1 MADGPEGADARRPVV
16 NRIKTIAAYLRYN
29 ALHIFGGRFVIF
41 LGLALGL
48 FFLILLIGLL
58 GRGGTPNSE
67 RLYNYLLA
75 PGILLVFYPSVYGIQ
90 RDQDT
95 RMVETLF
102 GIPDYRYKVWL
113 TRLVTLYIIIAV
125 MMFALVLLCRITLA
139 DFPVWRMVFHV
150 MMPIVF
156 LGSLAFFISAQTTS
170 GNVTAVIMVIFL
182 LFSWALGEE
191 IQNSSWYLF
200 HNPFRSAEALMS
212 VLWAQTTFYNR
223 LYLVMGSVVATLF
236 ALLRLQNREKF
247 I

>member
-1 MADGPEGADARRPVV
+1 MNVD
-16 NRIKTIAAYLRYN
+16 RIKTVVAFLRYN

-48 FFLILLIGLL
+48 FFLVLLIGLL
-58 GRGGTPNSE
+58 GRGGTLNSE

-113 TRLVTLYIIIAV
+113 TRLATLYIIIAV
-125 MMFALVLLCRITLA
+125 LMFVLVLLCRITLA
-139 DFPVWRMVFHV
+139 DFPIWRMVYHV
-150 MMPIVF
+150 MMPVIF
-156 LGSLAFFISAQTTS
+156 LGSLAFFISAQSTS

-182 LFSWALGEE
+182 IFFWVLGDE
-191 IQNSSWYLF
+191 IQDSAWFLF
-200 HNPFRSAEALMS
+200 HNPFRNVEALRS

-223 LYLVMGSVVATLF
+223 LYLIMGSAVATLF

>member
-1 MADGPEGADARRPVV
+1 V
-16 NRIKTIAAYLRYN
+16 NRIKTITAFLRYN
-29 ALHIFGGRFVIF
+29 ALHIFGGRFVVF

-48 FFLILLIGLL
+48 FFLVLIIGLL

-139 DFPVWRMVFHV
+139 DFPVWRMVYHV
-150 MMPIVF
+150 MMPIFF

-170 GNVTAVIMVIFL
+170 GNATAVIMVIFL
-182 LFSWALGEE
+182 MFFWVLGDE
-191 IQNSSWYLF
+191 IQNSSWFLF
-200 HNPFRSAEALMS
+200 HNPFRSVEALRS

-223 LYLVMGSVVATLF
+223 LYLVLGSVIATLF
-236 ALLRLQNREKF
+236 ALLRLQHREKF
-247 I
+247 IPEFA

>member
-1 MADGPEGADARRPVV
+1 MAFF
-16 NRIKTIAAYLRYN
+16 RYN

-48 FFLILLIGLL
+48 FFLVLLIGLL

-67 RLYNYLLA
+67 RLYNSLLA
-75 PGILLVFYPSVYGIQ
+75 PGILLVFYPAVYGIQ
-90 RDQDT
+90 RDMDT

-113 TRLVTLYIIIAV
+113 TRLVSLYLIIAGL
-125 MMFALVLLCRITLA
+125 MFGLVLLCRIALA
-139 DFPVWRMVFHV
+139 DFPLWRMTFHV
-150 MMPIVF
+150 MMPLVF
-156 LGSLAFFISAQTTS
+156 LGSLAFFLSAQTTS
-170 GNVTAVIMVIFL
+170 GNVTAVILVVFL
-182 LFSWALGEE
+182 LFFWALGEE
-191 IQNSSWYLF
+191 IQDSAWYLF
-200 HNPFRSAEALMS
+200 HNPFRSAESLQS

-223 LYLVMGSVVATLF
+223 LYLILGSAVTTLF

>member
-1 MADGPEGADARRPVV
+1 M
-16 NRIKTIAAYLRYN
+16 NRIKTLVAFLRYN
-29 ALHIFGGRFVIF
+29 SLHIFGGRFVIF

-48 FFLILLIGLL
+48 FFLVLLIGLL

-67 RLYNYLLA
+67 QLYNYLLA
-75 PGILLVFYPSVYGIQ
+75 PGILLVFYPAVYGIQ

-113 TRLVTLYIIIAV
+113 TRLVTLYLIIAV

-139 DFPVWRMVFHV
+139 DFPVWRMTTQV
-150 MMPIVF
+150 MMPVIF
-156 LGSLAFFISAQTTS
+156 LGSLAFFLSAQTTS
-170 GNVTAVIMVIFL
+170 GNVTSVILVIFL
-182 LFSWALGEE
+182 MFFWVLGDEM
-191 IQNSSWYLF
+191 QDSAWFLF
-200 HNPFRSAEALMS
+200 HNPFRSVEALKS

-223 LYLVMGSVVATLF
+223 LYLVLGSVVTTLF

>member
-1 MADGPEGADARRPVV
+1 MK
-16 NRIKTIAAYLRYN
+16 RIKTVTAFLRYN
-29 ALHIFGGRFVIF
+29 ALQIFGGRFVVF

-48 FFLILLIGLL
+48 FFLVLFIGLM
-58 GRGGTPNSE
+58 GRSGTPNSE

-102 GIPDYRYKVWL
+102 GIPDYRYKIWL

-125 MMFALVLLCRITLA
+125 IMFALVLLCRITLA
-139 DFPVWRMVFHV
+139 DFPVWRMVSHV
-150 MMPIVF
+150 MMPVIF
-156 LGSLAFFISAQTTS
+156 LGSLAFFISAQSTS
-170 GNVTAVIMVIFL
+170 GNVTAVVMVIFL
-182 LFSWALGEE
+182 MFFWVLGDEL
-191 IQNSSWYLF
+191 QNSSWFLF
-200 HNPFRSAEALMS
+200 HNPFRSVETLRS

-223 LYLVMGSVVATLF
+223 LYLVLGSVVTTLF

>member
-1 MADGPEGADARRPVV
+1 V
-16 NRIKTIAAYLRYN
+16 NRIKTVAAFLRYN
-29 ALHIFGGRFVIF
+29 ALQIFGGRFIIF

-48 FFLILLIGLL
+48 FFLVLLIG
-58 GRGGTPNSE
+58 
-67 RLYNYLLA
+67 
-75 PGILLVFYPSVYGIQ
+75 VFYPAVYGIQ

-113 TRLVTLYIIIAV
+113 TRLVTLYLIIAV
-125 MMFALVLLCRITLA
+125 LMFALVLLCRITLA
-139 DFPVWRMVFHV
+139 DFPVWRMTTQV
-150 MMPIVF
+150 MMPVIF

-170 GNVTAVIMVIFL
+170 GNVTAVILVILL
-182 LFSWALGEE
+182 LFFWVLGDEM
-191 IQNSSWYLF
+191 QDSAWFLF
-200 HNPFRSAEALMS
+200 HNPFRSVEALQS

-223 LYLVMGSVVATLF
+223 LYLILGSVVATLF

>member
-1 MADGPEGADARRPVV
+1 MK
-16 NRIKTIAAYLRYN
+16 RIKTVVAFLRYN
-29 ALHIFGGRFVIF
+29 ALHIFGGRFVVF

-48 FFLILLIGLL
+48 FFLVLLIGLL

-125 MMFALVLLCRITLA
+125 IMFALVLLCRITLA
-139 DFPVWRMVFHV
+139 DFPIWRMVSHV
-150 MMPIVF
+150 MIPVIF
-156 LGSLAFFISAQTTS
+156 LGSLAFFISAQSTS
-170 GNVTAVIMVIFL
+170 GNVTAVIMVVFL
-182 LFSWALGEE
+182 M
-191 IQNSSWYLF
+191 ISSRHGTHLP
-200 HNPFRSAEALMS
+200 NDSLERKS
-212 VLWAQTTFYNR
+212 R
-223 LYLVMGSVVATLF
+223 KYLVTSTILASSSNTSMLPAPIGYLVGRCSITGVQVPLSSVQYA
-236 ALLRLQNREKF
+236 
-247 I
+247 IPGYY

>member
-1 MADGPEGADARRPVV
+1 V
-16 NRIKTIAAYLRYN
+16 NRFKTVAAFLRYN
-29 ALHIFGGRFVIF
+29 ALHIFGGRFVVF

-48 FFLILLIGLL
+48 FFLVLFIGLL
-58 GRGGTPNSE
+58 GRSGMPNSE

-102 GIPDYRYKVWL
+102 GIPDYRYKIWL

-139 DFPVWRMVFHV
+139 DFPVWQMVFHV
-150 MMPIVF
+150 MMPVIF
-156 LGSLAFFISAQTTS
+156 LGSLAFYISAQSTS

-182 LFSWALGEE
+182 MFFWVLGDE
-191 IQNSSWYLF
+191 IQDSSWFLF
-200 HNPFRSAEALMS
+200 HNPFRSGESLRS

-223 LYLVMGSVVATLF
+223 LYLVLGSVVTTLF

>member
-1 MADGPEGADARRPVV
+1 MKLD
-16 NRIKTIAAYLRYN
+16 RIKTILAFLRYN
-29 ALHIFGGRFVIF
+29 ALHIFGGRFFIF

-48 FFLILLIGLL
+48 FFLVLFISLL

-67 RLYNYLLA
+67 RLFNYLLA

-113 TRLVTLYIIIAV
+113 TRLVTLYIIIALL
-125 MMFALVLLCRITLA
+125 MFVLVLLCRITLA
-139 DFPVWRMVFHV
+139 DFPIWRMVYHV
-150 MMPIVF
+150 MMPVIF
-156 LGSLAFFISAQTTS
+156 LGSLAFFISAQSTS
-170 GNVTAVIMVIFL
+170 GNVTAVLMVILL
-182 LFSWALGEE
+182 LFFWVLGDE
-191 IQNSSWYLF
+191 ISNSAWYLF
-200 HNPFRSAEALMS
+200 HNPFRNVEALRS
-212 VLWAQTTFYNR
+212 VLWAETTFYNR
-223 LYLVMGSVVATLF
+223 LYLIMGSAAATLF

>member
-1 MADGPEGADARRPVV
+1 MNV
-16 NRIKTIAAYLRYN
+16 NRIKSVVAFLRYN
-29 ALHIFGGRFVIF
+29 ALHIFGGRFYIF
-41 LGLALGL
+41 LGLALSL
-48 FFLILLIGLL
+48 FFLVLLIGML

-75 PGILLVFYPSVYGIQ
+75 PGILLVFYPSVFGIQ

-113 TRLVTLYIIIAV
+113 MRLVTLYIIIALL
-125 MMFALVLLCRITLA
+125 MLSLVLLCRITLA
-139 DFPVWRMVFHV
+139 DFPVWPMVSQV
-150 MMPIVF
+150 MMPIIF
-156 LGSLAFFISAQTTS
+156 LGSLAFFLSAQSTS
-170 GNVTAVIMVIFL
+170 GNVTAVIMVIL
-182 LFSWALGEE
+182 LIFFWVLGDE
-191 IQNSSWYLF
+191 ISDSSWFLF
-200 HNPFRSAEALMS
+200 HNPFRSAEALSS

-223 LYLVMGSVVATLF
+223 LYLVLGSVVTTLF

>member
-1 MADGPEGADARRPVV
+1 M

>member
-1 MADGPEGADARRPVV
+1 V
-16 NRIKTIAAYLRYN
+16 NRVKTVAAFLRYN
-29 ALHIFGGRFVIF
+29 ALHIFGGRFVVF

-48 FFLILLIGLL
+48 FFLVLIIGLL

-90 RDQDT
+90 KDQDT

-113 TRLVTLYIIIAV
+113 TRLVTLYLIIAV

-139 DFPVWRMVFHV
+139 DFPVWRMVSHV
-150 MMPIVF
+150 MMPVIF

-182 LFSWALGEE
+182 MFFWVLGDE

-223 LYLVMGSVVATLF
+223 LYLILGSVVATLF
-236 ALLRLQNREKF
+236 ALLRLQKREKF

>member
-1 MADGPEGADARRPVV
+1 MIGD
-16 NRIKTIAAYLRYN
+16 RIKSVVAFLRYS
-29 ALHIFGGRFVIF
+29 ALHIFGGRFFIF
-41 LGLALGL
+41 LGLALSL
-48 FFLILLIGLL
+48 FFLVLLIGLL

-67 RLYNYLLA
+67 RLFNYLLA

-102 GIPDYRYKVWL
+102 GIPDYRYKGWL

-125 MMFALVLLCRITLA
+125 LMFILVLLCRITLA
-139 DFPVWRMVFHV
+139 DFPIWRMVYHV
-150 MMPIVF
+150 MMPVIF
-156 LGSLAFFISAQTTS
+156 LGSLAFFISAQSTS

-182 LFSWALGEE
+182 IFFWILGDE
-191 IQNSSWYLF
+191 IQDSAWFLF
-200 HNPFRSAEALMS
+200 HNPFRNMEALRS
-212 VLWAQTTFYNR
+212 VLWAQITFYNR
-223 LYLVMGSVVATLF
+223 LYLIMGSAVATLF

>member
-1 MADGPEGADARRPVV
+1 V
-16 NRIKTIAAYLRYN
+16 NRIKTLVAFLRYN
-29 ALHIFGGRFVIF
+29 SLHIFGGRFVIF

-48 FFLILLIGLL
+48 FFLVLLIGLL
-58 GRGGTPNSE
+58 GMGGTPNSE
-67 RLYNYLLA
+67 QLYNYLLA
-75 PGILLVFYPSVYGIQ
+75 PGILLVFYPAVYGIQ

-139 DFPVWRMVFHV
+139 DFPVWRMATQV
-150 MMPIVF
+150 MMPVIF
-156 LGSLAFFISAQTTS
+156 LGSLAFFLSAQTTS
-170 GNVTAVIMVIFL
+170 GNVTSVILVIFL
-182 LFSWALGEE
+182 MFLWVLGDEM
-191 IQNSSWYLF
+191 QDSAWFLF
-200 HNPFRSAEALMS
+200 HNPFRSVEALKS

-223 LYLVMGSVVATLF
+223 LYLVLGSVVTTLF

>member
-1 MADGPEGADARRPVV
+1 VAYGPNGEEARRPAVK
-16 NRIKTIAAYLRYN
+16 RIKTVAAFLRYN

-48 FFLILLIGLL
+48 FFLVLLIGLL

-113 TRLVTLYIIIAV
+113 TRLVTLYIIIAFL
-125 MMFALVLLCRITLA
+125 MFALVLLCRIALA
-139 DFPVWRMVFHV
+139 DFPVWRMVSHV
-150 MMPIVF
+150 MMPIIF

-170 GNVTAVIMVIFL
+170 GNVSAVIMVIFL
-182 LFSWALGEE
+182 MFFWVLGDE

-223 LYLVMGSVVATLF
+223 LYLILGSVIATLF
-236 ALLRLQNREKF
+236 ALLRLQKREKF

>member
-1 MADGPEGADARRPVV
+1 VI
-16 NRIKTIAAYLRYN
+16 NRIRTLFAFLRYN

-48 FFLILLIGLL
+48 FFLVLVLGLL

-90 RDQDT
+90 RDMDT

-113 TRLVTLYIIIAV
+113 TRLATLYLIIAAL
-125 MMFALVLLCRITLA
+125 MFALVLLCRITLA
-139 DFPVWRMVFHV
+139 DFPVWRMTAQV
-150 MMPIVF
+150 MMPVIF
-156 LGSLAFFISAQTTS
+156 LGSLAFFLSARSTS

-182 LFSWALGEE
+182 LFYWVLGDE
-191 IQNSSWYLF
+191 IQDSAWFLF
-200 HNPFRSAEALMS
+200 HNPFRSVEALQS
-212 VLWAQTTFYNR
+212 IVWAQTTFYNR
-223 LYLVMGSVVATLF
+223 LYLVLGSVITTLF

>member
-1 MADGPEGADARRPVV
+1 MADGPEGAEARRPAV
-16 NRIKTIAAYLRYN
+16 NRVKTVAAFLRYN
-29 ALHIFGGRFVIF
+29 ALHIFGGRFVVF

-48 FFLILLIGLL
+48 FFLVLIIGLL

-90 RDQDT
+90 KDQDT

-113 TRLVTLYIIIAV
+113 TRLVTLYLIIAV

-139 DFPVWRMVFHV
+139 DFPVWRMVSHV
-150 MMPIVF
+150 MMPVIF

-182 LFSWALGEE
+182 MFFWVLGDE

-212 VLWAQTTFYNR
+212 VLWVQTTFYNR
-223 LYLVMGSVVATLF
+223 LYLILGSVVATLF
-236 ALLRLQNREKF
+236 ALLRLQKREKF

>member
-1 MADGPEGADARRPVV
+1 V
-16 NRIKTIAAYLRYN
+16 NRIKTVAAFLRYN
-29 ALHIFGGRFVIF
+29 ALHIFGGRFVVF

-48 FFLILLIGLL
+48 FFLVLLIGLL

-113 TRLVTLYIIIAV
+113 ARLVTLYIIIAV
-125 MMFALVLLCRITLA
+125 IMFALVLLCRITLA
-139 DFPVWRMVFHV
+139 DYPVWRMVAHV
-150 MMPIVF
+150 MMPVIF
-156 LGSLAFFISAQTTS
+156 LGSLDFFISAQSTS
-170 GNVTAVIMVIFL
+170 GNVTAVIMVVLLIF
-182 LFSWALGEE
+182 FWGLGDEL
-191 IQNSSWYLF
+191 QNSSWFLF
-200 HNPFRSAEALMS
+200 HNPFRSGEALMS

>member
-1 MADGPEGADARRPVV
+1 MIG
-16 NRIKTIAAYLRYN
+16 RIKTLFAFLRYN

-48 FFLILLIGLL
+48 FFLVLLIGLL

-75 PGILLVFYPSVYGIQ
+75 PAILLVFYPSVYGIQ
-90 RDQDT
+90 RDMDA

-113 TRLVTLYIIIAV
+113 TRLVALYLIIAAL
-125 MMFALVLLCRITLA
+125 MFVLVLLCRFTLA
-139 DFPVWRMVFHV
+139 DFPIWRMTAQV
-150 MMPIVF
+150 MMPVIF
-156 LGSLAFFISAQTTS
+156 LGSLAFFLSAQSAS
-170 GNVTAVIMVIFL
+170 GNVTAVILVIFL
-182 LFSWALGEE
+182 LFFWVLGGE
-191 IQNSSWYLF
+191 IQDSAWFLF
-200 HNPFRSAEALMS
+200 HNPFRSVEALQS
-212 VLWAQTTFYNR
+212 IVLSQTTFYNR
-223 LYLVMGSVVATLF
+223 LYLILGSAITTLF

>member
-1 MADGPEGADARRPVV
+1 MII
-16 NRIKTIAAYLRYN
+16 NRIRTVAAFLRYN

-41 LGLALGL
+41 VGLALGL
-48 FFLILLIGLL
+48 FFLVLLIGLL

-75 PGILLVFYPSVYGIQ
+75 PGILLVFYPAVYGIQ

-113 TRLVTLYIIIAV
+113 TRLVTLYIIIAAL
-125 MMFALVLLCRITLA
+125 MLALVLLCRITLA
-139 DFPVWRMVFHV
+139 DFPVWRMVYHV
-150 MMPIVF
+150 MIPVIF
-156 LGSLAFFISAQTTS
+156 LGSLAFFLSAQSTS
-170 GNVTAVIMVIFL
+170 GNVTAVILVIVL
-182 LFSWALGEE
+182 LFFWVLGDEM
-191 IQNSSWYLF
+191 QNSSWFLF
-200 HNPFRSAEALMS
+200 HNPFRSVEALRS
-212 VLWAQTTFYNR
+212 TLWSETTFYNR
-223 LYLVMGSVVATLF
+223 LYLILGSAVTTLF

>member
-1 MADGPEGADARRPVV
+1 M
-16 NRIKTIAAYLRYN
+16 NRIKTVAAFLRYN
-29 ALHIFGGRFVIF
+29 ALHLFGGRFVVF
-41 LGLALGL
+41 LGLAVGL
-48 FFLILLIGLL
+48 FFLVLFIGLL
-58 GRGGTPNSE
+58 GRSGIPNSE

-75 PGILLVFYPSVYGIQ
+75 PAILLVFYPSVYGIQ

-150 MMPIVF
+150 MMPVIF
-156 LGSLAFFISAQTTS
+156 LGSLAFFISAQSTS

-182 LFSWALGEE
+182 LFFWVLGDE
-191 IQNSSWYLF
+191 IQDSSWFLF
-200 HNPFRSAEALMS
+200 HNPFRSVEALRS
-212 VLWAQTTFYNR
+212 VLLAQTTFYNR
-223 LYLVMGSVVATLF
+223 LYLILGSVVATLF

>member
-1 MADGPEGADARRPVV
+1 M
-16 NRIKTIAAYLRYN
+16 NRVKTVAAFLRYN
-29 ALHIFGGRFVIF
+29 ALHIFGGRFVVF

-48 FFLILLIGLL
+48 FFLVLIIGLL

-90 RDQDT
+90 KDQDT

-113 TRLVTLYIIIAV
+113 TRLVTLYLIIAV

-139 DFPVWRMVFHV
+139 DFPVWRMVSHV
-150 MMPIVF
+150 MMPVIF

-182 LFSWALGEE
+182 MFFWVLGDE

-223 LYLVMGSVVATLF
+223 LYLILGSVVATLF
-236 ALLRLQNREKF
+236 ALLRLQKREKF

>member
-1 MADGPEGADARRPVV
+1 MI
-16 NRIKTIAAYLRYN
+16 NRMKTVFAFLRYN

-48 FFLILLIGLL
+48 FFLVLVLGLV

-67 RLYNYLLA
+67 RLFNYLLA
-75 PGILLVFYPSVYGIQ
+75 PGILLVFYPAVYGIQ

-113 TRLVTLYIIIAV
+113 TRLVTLYIIIAAL
-125 MMFALVLLCRITLA
+125 MFALVLLCRITLA
-139 DFPVWRMVFHV
+139 DFPVWRMVYHV
-150 MMPIVF
+150 MMPLIF
-156 LGSLAFFISAQTTS
+156 LGSLAFFLSAQTTS
-170 GNVTAVIMVIFL
+170 GNVTAVILVIFL
-182 LFSWALGEE
+182 LFFWVLGDE
-191 IQNSSWYLF
+191 IQSSSWYLF
-200 HNPFRSAEALMS
+200 HNPFRSVEALRS
-212 VLWAQTTFYNR
+212 TLWAETTFYNR
-223 LYLVMGSVVATLF
+223 LYLILGSAIATLF

>member
-1 MADGPEGADARRPVV
+1 M
-16 NRIKTIAAYLRYN
+16 NRIKTIIAFLRYN
-29 ALHIFGGRFVIF
+29 ALHIFGGRFIIF

-48 FFLILLIGLL
+48 FFLVLIIGLL

-67 RLYNYLLA
+67 RLFNYLLA
-75 PGILLVFYPSVYGIQ
+75 PGILLIFYPAVYGIQ

-113 TRLVTLYIIIAV
+113 TRLFTLYIIIAA
-125 MMFALVLLCRITLA
+125 MMLVLVLLCRLTLA
-139 DFPVWRMVFHV
+139 DFPVWRMVYHV
-150 MMPIVF
+150 MIPIIF
-156 LGSLAFFISAQTTS
+156 LGSLAFFISAQSTS

-182 LFSWALGEE
+182 MFFWVLGEE
-191 IQNSSWYLF
+191 IQSSSWYLF
-200 HNPFRSAEALMS
+200 HNPFRSAESLQALA
-212 VLWAQTTFYNR
+212 WAQTTFYSR
-223 LYLVMGSVVATLF
+223 LYLIMGSVVTTLF

>member
-1 MADGPEGADARRPVV
+1 MKKLR
-16 NRIKTIAAYLRYN
+16 TAAAFLRYN

-41 LGLALGL
+41 LGLAMGL
-48 FFLILLIGLL
+48 FFLVLLIGLL

-75 PGILLVFYPSVYGIQ
+75 PALLLVLYPSVYGVQ

-113 TRLVTLYIIIAV
+113 IRLVTLYLIIAA

-150 MMPIVF
+150 MMPVIF
-156 LGSLAFFISAQTTS
+156 LGSLAFFISAQTTN
-170 GNVTAVIMVIFL
+170 GNVTAVIIVIFL
-182 LFSWALGEE
+182 LFFWVLGDAL
-191 IQNSSWYLF
+191 QNSSWYLF
-200 HNPFRSAEALMS
+200 HNPFRSVEALRS
-212 VLWAQTTFYNR
+212 VLWSQTTFYNR
-223 LYLVMGSVVATLF
+223 LYLIMGSVVATLF